1 MAQPELRTPE
11 TTFDDLADIER
22 DWRRNLY
29 VEFPRRQAM
38 VRYARIG
45 LAVEMLSDRI
55 NGPLRDELKRLMR
68 TVNDQRTDA

>member
-1 MAQPELRTPE
+1 MAEAELRTPE

-22 DWRRNLY
+22 DWRRNVY

-45 LAVEMLSDRI
+45 LAVEMLSERI

-68 TVNDQRTDA
+68 NVTEPRMSA